1 MKRISMLGFLALVA
15 TALLPLATGTTGA
28 NAGGRPAAG
37 PAARVEPAALRQPT
51 ASDRVVQTFPET
63 GVTVTITK
71 RLTASGQVVQQ
82 VHDQNGRSVDL
93 AMVTAAE
100 NAARQAKHGRI
111 DAALDAQLSTSLNA
125 NGRVPVAIWV
135 NVPDVAVNRG
145 LPSDQQLNQVEQAV
159 SPVRNN
165 VLGAARQAAG
175 AGRAQAA
182 KYGPVVFADLTPG
195 QIRAIAKRQDVSMV
209 YGQTQYSLDN
219 DDAATAEGAHQVWQ
233 QGNLG
238 FGSASRP
245 VVHEP
250 DGVSDYHPRLNNA
263 NHPVVFWCSSVSPT
277 CPQGKQI
284 NTPAFG
290 THASQV
296 AGVIASTDP
305 LFRGVAPNA
314 QMILSANTQDFSD
327 QNLVRAFEWAR
338 GNGGN
343 PTNMSWGST
352 CPNGSQNFMSRYVDW
367 AVRNLSATFTISS
380 GNTNGCAA
388 NDLQVSSPGNAW
400 GAITVGAFND
410 FNSGLWAGDAMAGFS
425 RWQNPT
431 FQTGMEKP
439 EVVAVGV
446 GRRTT
451 TDSGI
456 SAGSNGTSFAAPAV
470 AGQVTQMLARQPVQA
485 FWPETN
491 KAAVLVSAYH
501 DIEGGLA
508 NRSRDGVG
516 AVVMNNSDDTYR
528 LGRFFNTSGTSAAG
542 SFPKNFTISLT
553 AGQIVRAA
561 IAWDSR
567 SAGGPGPN
575 TLGADIDLR
584 VIRNDTNAVVAQ
596 SLSVQ
601 NAWELVEFT
610 APVTGAYTIRAN
622 LFSFEAGWP
631 GTFLGAAWSTRV
643 LPTPCSSAIAVPA
656 AGGSFANVSTAN
668 GGTYFDAYAG
678 WAPNQSG
685 RERVFRITL
694 PTTRDLRFADNNAVL
709 DVHIV
714 RFLSCFASS
723 AAMTVLANG
732 SNVAAV
738 NNAPAGLYYMI
749 LDGRDGAVST
759 AANVSVIVSGP

>member
-1 MKRISMLGFLALVA
+1 MKRISALGIVALVSA
-15 TALLPLATGTTGA
+15 AFLPLATGSTGA
-28 NAGGRPAAG
+28 NAGGRSA
-37 PAARVEPAALRQPT
+37 VEPAGRLQPVAPPQPP
-51 ASDRVVQTFPET
+51 ASDTVVQTFPET

-71 RLTASGQVVQQ
+71 RLNANGKIVQQ
-82 VHDQNGRSVDL
+82 VHDQSGRAVDL
-93 AMVTAAE
+93 AKVTAAE
-100 NAARQAKHGRI
+100 NAAGQARHGRI
-111 DAALDAQLSTSLNA
+111 DAGLDAQLSTTLNA
-125 NGRVPVAIWV
+125 NQRVPVAIWV
-135 NVPDVAVNRG
+135 NVPDVAVNRS
-145 LPSDQQLNQVEQAV
+145 LSSDQQLNQVERAV
-159 SPVRNN
+159 TPVRDR
-165 VLGAARQAAG
+165 VLGAVRQAAG
-175 AGRAQAA
+175 AGKAQAA

-209 YGQTQYSLDN
+209 YGQTQYSLAN
-219 DDAATAEGAHQVWQ
+219 DDGATTEAAHVSWQ

-238 FGSASRP
+238 FGTSSRP

-250 DGVSDYHPRLNNA
+250 DGVSDYHPNLNNA
-263 NHPVVFWCSSVSPT
+263 NHPVVFWCSSSSPT

-296 AGVIASTDP
+296 AGVIASTHP
-305 LFRGVAPNA
+305 LFRGIAPNA

-327 QNLVRAFEWAR
+327 ANLVRAFEWAR

-352 CPNGSQNFMSRYVDW
+352 CPDGNQNFMSRYVDW

-400 GAITVGAFND
+400 GAITVGAIDDVNNGFW
-410 FNSGLWAGDAMAGFS
+410 SGDAMAGFS

-431 FQTGMEKP
+431 FQPGMEKP

-456 SAGSNGTSFAAPAV
+456 SGGSNGTSFSAPAV
-470 AGQVTQMLARQPVQA
+470 AGQVTQMLARRPGQTS
-485 FWPETN
+485 WPETN

-501 DIEGGLA
+501 DVTGGLA
-508 NRSRDGVG
+508 NRLRDGVG

-528 LGRFFNTSGTSAAG
+528 LGRFFNTSGNSAAG
-542 SFPKNFTISLT
+542 SFPKNFGISLT
-553 AGQIVRAA
+553 AGQVVRAA

-575 TLGADIDLR
+575 TLGADIDLC
-584 VIRNDTNAVVAQ
+584 VVRNDTNTNVAC
-596 SLSVQ
+596 SVSVQ

-631 GTFLGAAWSTRV
+631 GTFLGAAWSTRA
-643 LPTPCSSAIAVPA
+643 LPSQCTNVISVPSAGA
-656 AGGSFANVSTAN
+656 AYTNISTAN

-678 WAPNQSG
+678 WAFNQSG
-685 RERVFRITL
+685 RERVFTIAL
-694 PTTRDLRFADNNAVL
+694 PTTRDLRITDNNAAL

-714 RFLSCFASS
+714 RFSTCSPVS
-723 AAMTVLANG
+723 TVMTVLANG
-732 SNVAAV
+732 ANVATV
-738 NNAPAGLYYMI
+738 NNAPAGRYFLI
-749 LDGRDGAVST
+749 LDGRDGAVGT
-759 AANVSVIVSGP
+759 AANVAISVFGP